1 MSPVS
6 SSRRAGSRLTLRT
19 RSADE
24 VDDPF
29 EGEGREPFTPWP
41 VAALIAGVAS
51 ALFGWIL
58 ICGLVVIGW
67 LSARTDALQGAIR
80 TGTHFWLLANGAGL
94 SLQGERWTLVPLGVT
109 ALLVL
114 MISGMAG
121 FAVRQALLQL
131 SSQGGAPTRT
141 EAGRCVRNVTVVVAL
156 AYLISVTVTATIV
169 GTSNQGGRALIG
181 SAVIGLVS
189 SWWGASR
196 AAGYRVVDGLP
207 EWLRAV
213 PSAVQA
219 ALLTMVVAGAAV
231 FVATVVIRFD
241 QINELASGLG
251 LNVFSGLFVLLAQGI
266 FLPNFILWSGSWAL
280 GAGFRVGV
288 GSVVSPT
295 STDLGL
301 QPWVPIFGAL
311 PDEGPGSMWSL
322 LWLASGVVAGLLAAV
337 QVMRRRPRARFDET
351 ALVGGLAGVLAGLV
365 YTALAA
371 ASGGDLGNGR
381 LAGMGPRLTE
391 LAVMSGSLMGISGL
405 ATGLIWGLIRRP
417 GRGDDE
423 RGDTAVAAATGGGAD
438 AADDEDTAVVD
449 GAPTHR
455 ENPAARDAQPDAA
468 GEGVAGTAEAEPD
481 DEETAVVGETATTTD
496 EADLVGEADDEET
509 AVVADREAADERAGT
524 VGEESEKSL
533 ESEKSE
539 ESDEPTRDLAAL
551 ADQEETVE
559 VDRHTEGGKAAG
571 EKSPRAEED
580 ELTGPVLDA
589 GSDTDGDPESGPDPE
604 TDTDHA
610 AGANDEKTIVID
622 DDTDDDGGDGPT
634 R

>member
-1 MSPVS
+1 MSPAS

-19 RSADE
+19 RDADE

-29 EGEGREPFTPWP
+29 EGEGRDSFTPWP
-41 VAALIAGVAS
+41 IAAGIAGLAS

-58 ICGLVVIGW
+58 ISGLVVIGW
-67 LSARTDALQGAIR
+67 LSARTDALQGALR

-131 SSQGGAPTRT
+131 SAQGAAPTRT
-141 EAGRCVRNVTVVVAL
+141 ETGRCVRNVTAVVAL
-156 AYLISVTVTATIV
+156 TYLISVTVTASIV

-196 AAGYRVVDGLP
+196 AANYRVADSLP
-207 EWLRAV
+207 VWLRAV
-213 PSAVQA
+213 PSAVQT

-231 FVATVVIRFD
+231 FTATIVIRFD
-241 QINELASGLG
+241 QINELAHGLG
-251 LNVFSGLFVLLAQGI
+251 LNVFSGFFVLLVQAI

-311 PDEGPGSMWSL
+311 PDEGPGSLWSL
-322 LWLASGVVAGLLAAV
+322 LWLLSGVLAGGLAAV

-351 ALVGGLAGVLAGLV
+351 AVVGALAGVLAGLV
-365 YTALAA
+365 YTALAS

-405 ATGLIWGLIRRP
+405 ATGLIWGLVRRP
-417 GRGDDE
+417 GGTAEDSDDE
-423 RGDTAVAAATGGGAD
+423 SAL
-438 AADDEDTAVVD
+438 AADPGASPDTEDTAVVGGADSAEEETEIVGGADSDAEDTAVVTGDTTADEAADD
-449 GAPTHR
+449 GAGRSDDEDDTHGG
-455 ENPAARDAQPDAA
+455 AAVDRSVPDDSA
-468 GEGVAGTAEAEPD
+468 GEEVG
-481 DEETAVVGETATTTD
+481 EETAVVP
-496 EADLVGEADDEET
+496 
-509 AVVADREAADERAGT
+509 DRDRASEPTG
-524 VGEESEKSL
+524 VIGEESE
-533 ESEKSE
+533 
-539 ESDEPTRDLAAL
+539 EPTRDLAAL

-559 VDRHTEGGKAAG
+559 VDSVDDQKAAG
-571 EKSPRAEED
+571 NAAD
-580 ELTGPVLDA
+580 ESTGPVS
-589 GSDTDGDPESGPDPE
+589 GHDGRSG
-604 TDTDHA
+604 
-610 AGANDEKTIVID
+610 AGANDEKTIVIED
-622 DDTDDDGGDGPT
+622 GTDDTGGGGST